1 MTSAQTRKFSST
13 INLGFFS
20 IRPENRF
27 LKAPRNFARTCIP
40 LSRRKECALEIF
52 LKNLPRKCS
61 VYDLPAIDAESF
73 FEFFKTLGREKTEN
87 TTGGKRTSQADSLHL
102 TQ

>member
-1 MTSAQTRKFSST
+1 
-13 INLGFFS
+13 
-20 IRPENRF
+20 

-73 FEFFKTLGREKTEN
+73 FEFSRRSGVKKRKIQP
-87 TTGGKRTSQADSLHL
+87 GGSERHRRIRSTSLNEFGEWASLL
-102 TQ
+102 K